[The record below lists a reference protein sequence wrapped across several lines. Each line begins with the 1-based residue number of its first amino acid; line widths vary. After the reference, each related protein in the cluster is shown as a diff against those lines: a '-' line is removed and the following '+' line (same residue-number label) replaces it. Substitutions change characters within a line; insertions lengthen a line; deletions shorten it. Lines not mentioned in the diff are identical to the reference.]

1 MADKTK
7 KLIADTFLA
16 IAEGLETGTF
26 GAKPKIAVTAMG
38 SEHGEE
44 TVMEG
49 AVKAARAGAD
59 VYFIGTI
66 THPEVTT
73 VAVADEGV
81 ELRRAG
87 ITAGILIMNP
97 EMSTLSTLFE
107 YHLEPE
113 V

>member
-59 VYFIGTI
+59 VYFIPRSPPFPWPTRMRP
-66 THPEVTT
+66 T
-73 VAVADEGV
+73 
-81 ELRRAG
+81 RRWKSCWRPAPW
-87 ITAGILIMNP
+87 TAR
-97 EMSTLSTLFE
+97 
-107 YHLEPE
+107 
-113 V
+113 

>member
-44 TVMEG
+44 VVMQG
-49 AVKAARAGAD
+49 AVQAARAGAD

-73 VAVADEGV
+73 VAVADEDEAHKKME
-81 ELRRAG
+81 ELLETRAVDG
-87 ITAGILIMNP
+87 AVTMHYPVVQLHRG
-97 EMSTLSTLFE
+97 
-107 YHLEPE
+107 
-113 V
+113 

>member
-49 AVKAARAGAD
+49 AVKAAR
-59 VYFIGTI
+59 
-66 THPEVTT
+66 
-73 VAVADEGV
+73 
-81 ELRRAG
+81 RRCVFHWNRHSSRG
-87 ITAGILIMNP
+87 HHRSRGRRG
-97 EMSTLSTLFE
+97 
-107 YHLEPE
+107 
-113 V
+113 

>member
-73 VAVADEGV
+73 VPVADED
-81 ELRRAG
+81 EAHKK
-87 ITAGILIMNP
+87 M
-97 EMSTLSTLFE
+97 
-107 YHLEPE
+107 
-113 V
+113 